1 MNNLYGKLAA
11 SDDSSFKIA
20 YIKDNGS
27 IGFKPIKENKK
38 QPGYIPCGSA
48 ITSYARNFTIRAA
61 QKIFM
66 VQTSQVLRMLIL
78 TVYTVTICLLK
89 I

>member
-27 IGFKPIKENKK
+27 LGFKPIKENKK

-61 QKIFM
+61 QKILWCRQARFC
-66 VQTSQVLRMLIL
+66 
-78 TVYTVTICLLK
+78 IC
-89 I
+89 